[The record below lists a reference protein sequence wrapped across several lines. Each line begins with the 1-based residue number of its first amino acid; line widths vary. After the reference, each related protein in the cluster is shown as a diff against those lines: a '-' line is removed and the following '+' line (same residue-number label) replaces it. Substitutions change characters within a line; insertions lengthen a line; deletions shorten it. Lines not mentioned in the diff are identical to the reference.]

1 MKNVKNIKNVN
12 NNLSDNSHF
21 MLYNSLNYYPIIK
34 YSVFEI
40 LNKFV
45 EVIIEYMRFI
55 SEKLAKKHK
64 KYNKFIF
71 ERGLKTLI
79 HTFSIIFYYTKN
91 LELSFYHTQKAYY
104 FYIEYIEQ
112 ISDDNITFL
121 QLSSR
126 DAILFVYKKTIFE
139 LNNEYKKNV
148 KEPNFEEKNIL
159 KTVNL
164 YVNLYKNIVL
174 YVINNNCFN
183 MNINENKNKND
194 HINTSC
200 NLIKN
205 ISETINKNKINYEQ
219 IDCVYEF
226 ITYLHNIKIEVIDY
240 FNLLDEFIKRLIMN
254 KKIDENIIK
263 HKIYDLKTINFTND
277 NYELNIIEHIF
288 SN

>member
-12 NNLSDNSHF
+12 NNLSDYSHF

-64 KYNKFIF
+64 RDNKFIF
-71 ERGLKTLI
+71 ERGLNTLI
-79 HTFSIIFYYTKN
+79 HIFSILFYYTKN

-139 LNNEYKKNV
+139 LNNECKKNI
-148 KEPNFEEKNIL
+148 KEPNIEEINIL

-164 YVNLYKNIVL
+164 YMNMYKNMVL
-174 YVINNNCFN
+174 YTMNYNC
-183 MNINENKNKND
+183 ENKND
-194 HINTSC
+194 YINTSC

-205 ISETINKNKINYEQ
+205 ISETINKNKLNYQQ

-226 ITYLHNIKIEVIDY
+226 ITFLYNIKIEVSD
-240 FNLLDEFIKRLIMN
+240 FFHLLDEFIKKLISK
-254 KKIDENIIK
+254 KKIDENTIK
-263 HKIYDLKTINFTND
+263 YKIDILKISNFTN
-277 NYELNIIEHIF
+277 NNELNMIIEHIF
-288 SN
+288 GN

>member
-12 NNLSDNSHF
+12 NNLSDYSHY
-21 MLYNSLNYYPIIK
+21 MLYNSLNYNPLIK
-34 YSVFEI
+34 NSVFEI

-45 EVIIEYMRFI
+45 EVIIEYMHFI

-64 KYNKFIF
+64 RYNKFIF

-79 HTFSIIFYYTKN
+79 HIFSIIFYFTKN

-121 QLSSR
+121 QLTSR

-139 LNNEYKKNV
+139 LNNDCKKNI
-148 KEPNFEEKNIL
+148 KEPNIEEKNIL

-164 YVNLYKNIVL
+164 YINMYKNIVL
-174 YVINNNCFN
+174 YIINHNC
-183 MNINENKNKND
+183 ENKND
-194 HINTSC
+194 YINTSC

-226 ITYLHNIKIEVIDY
+226 ITFLSNIKIEVID
-240 FNLLDEFIKRLIMN
+240 FLNLLDEFIKRLILK
-254 KKIDENIIK
+254 KKIDENTIK
-263 HKIYDLKTINFTND
+263 HKIHDLKISNFTN
-277 NYELNIIEHIF
+277 NKLNMIIEHIF